1 MTLNRGGN
9 MSPRFLVHP
18 RTVDDPAAVDGRTKS
33 RKGCRE
39 AYTIVVYDWQVRLIA
54 FYRLSIH
61 LGVETA
67 PILPKL
73 LGNDVATLSQQD
85 GIAARESE

>member
-33 RKGCRE
+33 RKDGE

-73 LGNDVATLSQQD
+73 LGNDVATLPQQD

>member
-1 MTLNRGGN
+1 MIFNPLARLLMTLNRGGN

-39 AYTIVVYDWQVRLIA
+39 AYTIVVYD
-54 FYRLSIH
+54 
-61 LGVETA
+61 
-67 PILPKL
+67 
-73 LGNDVATLSQQD
+73 
-85 GIAARESE
+85 